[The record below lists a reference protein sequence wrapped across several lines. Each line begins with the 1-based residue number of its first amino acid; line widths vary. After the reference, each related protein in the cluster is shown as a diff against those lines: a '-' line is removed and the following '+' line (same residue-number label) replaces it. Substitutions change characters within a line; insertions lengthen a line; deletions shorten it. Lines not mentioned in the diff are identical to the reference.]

1 MAFSERAAIPGLD
14 GDGAAIR
21 YGDGR
26 ELADG
31 RGRAVVINLDVVH
44 KAGGGAAGAEAA
56 EVAIQRAESLVHA
69 IFGIQQDAFF
79 IHNA

>member
-1 MAFSERAAIPGLD
+1 MVMVRLVDVANLRQ
-14 GDGAAIR
+14 
-21 YGDGR
+21 
-26 ELADG
+26 G